1 MRTSKRCSVRFMSA
15 VLLEM
20 WSL

>member
-20 WSL
+20 WRL